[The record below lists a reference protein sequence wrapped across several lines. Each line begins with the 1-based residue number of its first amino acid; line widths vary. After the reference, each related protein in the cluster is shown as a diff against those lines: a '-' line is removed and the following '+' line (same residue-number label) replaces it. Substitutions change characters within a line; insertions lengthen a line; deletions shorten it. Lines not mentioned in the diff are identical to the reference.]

1 MSTTLSLYAVEPGSP
16 GRPAA
21 SRGGALVAGL
31 LSVIRASGL
40 EVRFR
45 HLRPEAPPKQRIP
58 ADLARIRERLA
69 ELAGLLGDNSRI
81 LLLIYPELP
90 GTVRLL
96 TPESRSGTSLQL
108 AQRSYTTLGAK
119 SRLTRQRLVVI
130 VKELPLEAAAGRAR
144 AGEPKPVFDD
154 PRLEALEGALFR
166 AAHFL
171 VTPAGFM
178 NAIRSR
184 HGLDDSRFRTFRRHV
199 YVPSLEPGSP
209 PPAQID
215 FEPGTVNFFYS
226 GAVDSRAASN
236 FREVLRAIR
245 NAPQSRLHV
254 CGPGQDEVRH
264 WLDELEVPN
273 ARHHGL
279 LSPAAHDWLA
289 RRCDV
294 GLILYSVDDPYHH
307 LRPTLKYSAY
317 LANGLAVLSTDL
329 DQVAANIKLDG
340 VGQAMPIRELSVELL
355 RWATRPSLWA
365 QAKAR
370 AAEQAREIQS
380 GTEMTAWIAELTETG

>member
-1 MSTTLSLYAVEPGSP
+1 MSATLSLYAVEPGSP

-21 SRGGALVAGL
+21 SRGSVLVTSL
-31 LSVIRASGL
+31 LSVARSSQL

-45 HLRPEAPPKQRIP
+45 NLHADDAPLSNPGLTQLRKVV
-58 ADLARIRERLA
+58 A

-90 GTVRLL
+90 GAARPLRPGEQSAWL
-96 TPESRSGTSLQL
+96 PL
-108 AQRSYTTLGAK
+108 ARRAYRVLGSK
-119 SRLTRQRLVVI
+119 SRLTRKSVVVL

-144 AGEPKPVFDD
+144 AGEPMAAIDD
-154 PRLEALEGALFR
+154 PRLHALEGALFR
-166 AAHFL
+166 AARL
-171 VTPAGFM
+171 VVTPAGFVD
-178 NAIRSR
+178 AIRSR
-184 HGLDDSRFRTFRRHV
+184 HGLDDSRFRTFRRHI

-215 FEPGTVNFFYS
+215 FEPGAVNFFYS
-226 GAVDSRAASN
+226 GEIDARAASN
-236 FREVLRAIR
+236 FREILRAIR
-245 NAPQSRLHV
+245 SAPKSRLHV

-264 WLDELEVPN
+264 WLNELDVRN

-279 LSPAAHDWLA
+279 LSPTAHDWLA

-294 GLILYSVDDPYHH
+294 GLILYSADDPYQH

-329 DQVAANIKLDG
+329 HQVAENIKRDG

-355 RWATRPSLWA
+355 RWATRHSLWSR
-365 QAKAR
+365 AKAR
-370 AAEQAREIQS
+370 SAELAREVEA
-380 GTEMTAWIAELTETG
+380 GAEMRAWIRELTDTD